1 MLYQS
6 MGTIALASTVTV
18 ILLMW
23 IGSMRNPF
31 LVIKEFIATILS
43 SRKFPILILAVVA
56 ILFINKNELRFEH
69 NMKYYADFTP
79 WIFGIEGHIV
89 RNIQDFFYNPIMTQI
104 CVFFYVIVFQS
115 LLISSIG
122 VYLLDRNKLFV
133 YAICFAII
141 INYSVA
147 IPFYLFFPV
156 NEVWSYLPAGV
167 RFHMLDVFP
176 TFEESYRPLSGLNN
190 CFPSL
195 HTSISMTIL
204 VLGAR
209 SGNRRWR
216 IITGISGFI
225 IVFSIFYLGIHWV
238 SDMIA
243 GSLLGITASTLGIYW
258 AKSVLRKEEYSIYKK
273 APHNI
278 HVPHNSK

>member
-6 MGTIALASTVTV
+6 MGSITLASTVMV
-18 ILLMW
+18 ILLIW
-23 IGSMRNPF
+23 IGSLRNPLF
-31 LVIKEFIATILS
+31 VIKEFTKTITS
-43 SRKFPILILAVVA
+43 SRKFAVLILAVVS
-56 ILFINKNELRFEH
+56 ILFINKNELHFEE

-79 WIFGIEGHIV
+79 WIFSIEGHFV
-89 RNIQDFFYNPIMTQI
+89 RNIQDFFYNPIITQI

-156 NEVWSYLPAGV
+156 NEVWSYQPAGV
-167 RFHMLDVFP
+167 SFHMLDVFP
-176 TFEESYRPLSGLNN
+176 KFEESYRPLSGLNN

-204 VLGAR
+204 LLGAY

-216 IITGISGFI
+216 LITGISGFI
-225 IVFSIFYLGIHWV
+225 IIFSIFYLGIHWIT
-238 SDMIA
+238 DMVA

-258 AKSVLRKEEYSIYKK
+258 AKAILRKEEVSLYKK
-273 APHNI
+273 VPNKI
-278 HVPHNSK
+278 HLTSNSK